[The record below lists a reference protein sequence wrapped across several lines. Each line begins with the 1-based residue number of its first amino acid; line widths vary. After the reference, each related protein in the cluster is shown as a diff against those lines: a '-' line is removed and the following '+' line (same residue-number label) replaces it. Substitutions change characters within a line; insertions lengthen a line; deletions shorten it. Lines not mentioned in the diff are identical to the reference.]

1 MRFLLRKRPTL
12 QHPKWVLLFSLLPT
26 ILYWDYYEYYFPKW
40 FNIDCQNEEDCTRIL
55 LVADPQIIG
64 LRNEMIHFITPISIW
79 DSDRYLAKTYS
90 IAKKHAKPDLVLFLG
105 DLFDE
110 GSVAYEVEYK
120 TYVSRLTNIF
130 NLDDD
135 KLKHIFVPGDNDIG
149 GEGREPVKD
158 NKIKFFENAFGHT
171 DISEIHN
178 MTFYSVNYLKRT
190 IPNVEV
196 IEELSPDD
204 AQLRI
209 VVSHV
214 PLLFKPSLF
223 SDKVLNKLRP
233 HLLFAG
239 HEHSSMIVSNEPIVQ
254 VRHVLPVTASD
265 RSVHE
270 MYLKMDETYEVIAPA
285 CSYRM
290 GTVKMGYGLAV
301 IENNELRYTVLW
313 SPSRFHQL
321 AYYLIVLCANF
332 WYIVYYKCRECW
344 RTKSKNNNYT
354 HINSNSKA

>member
-1 MRFLLRKRPTL
+1 
-12 QHPKWVLLFSLLPT
+12 
-26 ILYWDYYEYYFPKW
+26 
-40 FNIDCQNEEDCTRIL
+40 
-55 LVADPQIIG
+55 
-64 LRNEMIHFITPISIW
+64 
-79 DSDRYLAKTYS
+79 
-90 IAKKHAKPDLVLFLG
+90 
-105 DLFDE
+105 
-110 GSVAYEVEYK
+110 
-120 TYVSRLTNIF
+120 
-130 NLDDD
+130 
-135 KLKHIFVPGDNDIG
+135 
-149 GEGREPVKD
+149 
-158 NKIKFFENAFGHT
+158 
-171 DISEIHN
+171 
-178 MTFYSVNYLKRT
+178 
-190 IPNVEV
+190 
-196 IEELSPDD
+196 
-204 AQLRI
+204 
-209 VVSHV
+209 
-214 PLLFKPSLF
+214 
-223 SDKVLNKLRP
+223 
-233 HLLFAG
+233 
-239 HEHSSMIVSNEPIVQ
+239 MIVSNEPIVQ